1 MKRKWIALV
10 LSVSV
15 LAGTAAVPAF
25 ASEIQQEISE
35 MPAVETLQDHTLA
48 ETDSVEENCVLVGL
62 KGSYLA
68 SADAALKR
76 INEIRKE
83 ACKQGVQDPRDP
95 NRELTMSDYVPVKWS
110 SDLEYIARVRAAEAS
125 VYMDHQRPNGTMCF
139 SQASPN
145 GVKSWGE
152 VLAWNNSNDMITGI
166 DQWYGE
172 KQDWV
177 KQTGGV
183 TGHYTSMINP
193 NNLYVGL
200 ATFICPD
207 ADFKNTTSGEFSFE
221 TGLDEGQAKAVKN
234 KVQKIQVQNQDVKAY
249 MEPFKEKLASS
260 KTQDLFFA
268 AYLAVRQNQIT
279 GFPAQLHFMIDHI
292 LNALKNDS
300 QLLIF
305 VSKNLSWNVFQA
317 ALEQKMPDRDVRFY
331 DKYLQLIEEGHQAYE
346 HPDLLLFSVIEL
358 ASSTCYNCILYQQP
372 VPLEEYMPYLHKS
385 IDGILSSYQKDSSD
399 TSAD

>member
-25 ASEIQQEISE
+25 ASEMQQEISE

-68 SADAALKR
+68 SADAALER

-95 NRELTMSDYVPVKWS
+95 NRKLTISDYVPVKWS

-177 KQTGGV
+177 LSLTQS
-183 TGHYTSMINP
+183 YFYMNTSQLTILICHCVIYSIFRVNIRNWWIRNP
-193 NNLYVGL
+193 FILPYYRKYLHHNLSYF
-200 ATFICPD
+200 TMEQ
-207 ADFKNTTSGEFSFE
+207 KR
-221 TGLDEGQAKAVKN
+221 KN
-234 KVQKIQVQNQDVKAY
+234 KAEVIA
-249 MEPFKEKLASS
+249 MS
-260 KTQDLFFA
+260 
-268 AYLAVRQNQIT
+268 
-279 GFPAQLHFMIDHI
+279 
-292 LNALKNDS
+292 
-300 QLLIF
+300 IF
-305 VSKNLSWNVFQA
+305 
-317 ALEQKMPDRDVRFY
+317 EY
-331 DKYLQLIEEGHQAYE
+331 DKEEEERKLRKAEYEAGVESGIAEGKRLAQKEGTIALSRLGLPVEQIAMALQV
-346 HPDLLLFSVIEL
+346 DVEL
-358 ASSTCYNCILYQQP
+358 AKQWIGD
-372 VPLEEYMPYLHKS
+372 K
-385 IDGILSSYQKDSSD
+385 
-399 TSAD
+399 

>member
-1 MKRKWIALV
+1 M
-10 LSVSV
+10 SV

-25 ASEIQQEISE
+25 ASEMQQEISE

-83 ACKQGVQDPRDP
+83 ACKQGIQDPRDP
-95 NRELTMSDYVPVKWS
+95 NRKLTMSDYVPVKWS
-110 SDLEYIARVRAAEAS
+110 SDLEYIAKSPGSRS
-125 VYMDHQRPNGTMCF
+125 ICVYGSSKTKWNDVF

-145 GVKSWGE
+145 GVESWGE

-207 ADFKNTTSGEFSFE
+207 ADFKNTTSGSSV
-221 TGLDEGQAKAVKN
+221 LKQDWMKDR
-234 KVQKIQVQNQDVKAY
+234 QKQ
-249 MEPFKEKLASS
+249 
-260 KTQDLFFA
+260 
-268 AYLAVRQNQIT
+268 
-279 GFPAQLHFMIDHI
+279 
-292 LNALKNDS
+292 
-300 QLLIF
+300 
-305 VSKNLSWNVFQA
+305 
-317 ALEQKMPDRDVRFY
+317 
-331 DKYLQLIEEGHQAYE
+331 
-346 HPDLLLFSVIEL
+346 
-358 ASSTCYNCILYQQP
+358 
-372 VPLEEYMPYLHKS
+372 
-385 IDGILSSYQKDSSD
+385 
-399 TSAD
+399 

>member
-1 MKRKWIALV
+1 
-10 LSVSV
+10 
-15 LAGTAAVPAF
+15 
-25 ASEIQQEISE
+25 

-95 NRELTMSDYVPVKWS
+95 NRKLTMSDYVPVKWS

-221 TGLDEGQAKAVKN
+221 TGL
-234 KVQKIQVQNQDVKAY
+234 
-249 MEPFKEKLASS
+249 
-260 KTQDLFFA
+260 
-268 AYLAVRQNQIT
+268 
-279 GFPAQLHFMIDHI
+279 
-292 LNALKNDS
+292 
-300 QLLIF
+300 
-305 VSKNLSWNVFQA
+305 
-317 ALEQKMPDRDVRFY
+317 
-331 DKYLQLIEEGHQAYE
+331 
-346 HPDLLLFSVIEL
+346 
-358 ASSTCYNCILYQQP
+358 
-372 VPLEEYMPYLHKS
+372 
-385 IDGILSSYQKDSSD
+385 
-399 TSAD
+399 